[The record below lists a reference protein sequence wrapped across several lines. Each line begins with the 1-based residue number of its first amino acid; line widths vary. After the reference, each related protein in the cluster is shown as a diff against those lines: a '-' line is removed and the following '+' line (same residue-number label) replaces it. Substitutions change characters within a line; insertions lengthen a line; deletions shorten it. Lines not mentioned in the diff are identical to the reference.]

1 MTPELKENTIQ
12 EYKEWK
18 KRTSN
23 EHFKVYINDMLDY
36 LENDNEESR
45 DRHKGRCTFYST
57 KEKRFFKHL
66 TEVAQFYK
74 IGYETLVMKMQ
85 RGKSYGIVKM

>member
-1 MTPELKENTIQ
+1 MTPELKENTIK

-18 KRTSN
+18 KRVKS
-23 EHFKVYINDMLDY
+23 EHFKVYINDMLNY

-57 KEKRFFKHL
+57 EEKRFFKHL
-66 TEVAQFYK
+66 TEVAKFYK
-74 IGYETLVMKMQ
+74 IGYEKLAMQ
-85 RGKSYGIVKM
+85 MSRGKSYGIIKM